1 MTEESQFDS
10 WQGQETFLLS
20 SDQTGSGAN
29 PASCSVEISIFGGG
43 GREWLGH
50 EADHSPCI

>member
-29 PASCSVEISIFGGG
+29 PASCSVEISFFGGWEG
-43 GREWLGH
+43 MVRAWSWPLTLV
-50 EADHSPCI
+50 